1 MKQLVCEKP
10 YEMTYKQG
18 DIPKI
23 TEDEVLIKVL
33 SVGVC
38 GTDIHAYTGNQ
49 PFFSYPRVLGHELAG
64 DIVKCGSK
72 AANDFKIGERVALI
86 PYVACHECPSCQSG
100 KTNCCENISV
110 IGVHQDGGFGEYL
123 VAPKANVIKVGNVD
137 PVTASL
143 IEPFAISAH
152 SVRRAQVQK
161 GEDILVVGAG
171 PIGLGAAAI
180 AKADGANVVVAD
192 TQELRREKVRL
203 NLDLPT
209 INPMD
214 EDFEEQLRSLFNGHL
229 ASTVIDATGNAFA
242 MNNAVKHI
250 RNGGKIVFVG
260 LFKGKLEIDDP
271 EFHKK
276 ETTIMGS
283 RNATPEDF
291 EKVCRLMQTGDITSQ
306 MMLTHKFNFYDIG
319 DRYESDVV
327 NNKELLKGVIIFD

>member
-10 YEMTYKQG
+10 YEMTYKQTE
-18 DIPKI
+18 IPKVK
-23 TEDEVLIKVL
+23 DNEVLIKVL

-49 PFFSYPRVLGHELAG
+49 PFFSYPRVLGHELSG
-64 DIVKCGSK
+64 DIVECGAGSTD
-72 AANDFKIGERVALI
+72 NFQIGERVALV
-86 PYVACHECPSCQSG
+86 PYVACYECPSCISG
-100 KTNCCENISV
+100 KPNCCENISV

-152 SVRRAQVQK
+152 SVRRAQVKK

-180 AKADGANVVVAD
+180 AKADGAHVVVAD

-209 INPMD
+209 VNPLD
-214 EDFEEQLRSLFNGHL
+214 KDFEEQLRSHFNGHL
-229 ASTVIDATGNAFA
+229 ASTVIDATGSAFA
-242 MNNAVKHI
+242 MNGAVKHI

-260 LFKGKLEIDDP
+260 LFKGNLEIDDP

-283 RNATPEDF
+283 RNATREDF
-291 EKVCRLMQTGDITSQ
+291 EKVCSLMQKGAINSE
-306 MMLTHKFNFYDIG
+306 MMLTHRFNFSDIG
-319 DRYESDVV
+319 ERYQSDIVD
-327 NNKELLKGVIIFD
+327 NKELLKGVIIFD

>member
-18 DIPKI
+18 EMPKAG
-23 TEDEVLIKVL
+23 DNEVLIEVL

-64 DIVKCGSK
+64 NVAECG
-72 AANDFKIGERVALI
+72 ANATEFKVGERVALI
-86 PYVACHECPSCQSG
+86 PYIACNDCPSCHSG

-123 VAPKANVIKVGNVD
+123 VAPKSNVIKVGNVD

-152 SVRRAQVQK
+152 SVRRADVKK

-192 TQELRREKVRL
+192 TQELRREKVGL
-203 NLDLPT
+203 NLGLPT
-209 INPMD
+209 VNPMD
-214 EDFEEQLRSLFNGHL
+214 ENFEQQLRSYFNGHL
-229 ASTVIDATGNAFA
+229 ASTVIDATGNSIA
-242 MNNAVKHI
+242 MNSAVKHI

-260 LFKGKLEIDDP
+260 LFKGNLEIDDP

-276 ETTIMGS
+276 ETTMMGS
-283 RNATPEDF
+283 RNATMEDF
-291 EKVCRLMQTGDITSQ
+291 EKVCHLMQTGDITSE

-319 DRYESDVV
+319 ERYESDVV
-327 NNKELLKGVIIFD
+327 DNKELLKGVIIFD

>member
-10 YEMTYKQG
+10 YEMAYKQG
-18 DIPKI
+18 EMPNVGM
-23 TEDEVLIKVL
+23 DEVLIKVL

-64 DIVKCGSK
+64 DVAECG
-72 AANDFKIGERVALI
+72 ANVTDFKVGERVALI
-86 PYVACHECPSCQSG
+86 PYIACNECPSCHSG
-100 KTNCCENISV
+100 KTNCCESISV

-123 VAPKANVIKVGNVD
+123 VAPKSNVIKVGSVD

-152 SVRRAQVQK
+152 SVRRADVKK

-171 PIGLGAAAI
+171 PIGLGTAAI
-180 AKADGANVVVAD
+180 AKADGANVIVAD
-192 TQELRREKVRL
+192 TQELRREKVGL
-203 NLDLPT
+203 NLGLPT
-209 INPMD
+209 VNPMD
-214 EDFEEQLRSLFNGHL
+214 ENFEKQLRSHFNGHL
-229 ASTVIDATGNAFA
+229 ASTVIDATGNSFA

-260 LFKGKLEIDDP
+260 LFKGNLEIDDP

-276 ETTIMGS
+276 EATMMGS
-283 RNATPEDF
+283 RNATMEDF
-291 EKVCRLMQTGDITSQ
+291 EKVCHLMQTGDITSE

-319 DRYESDVV
+319 ERYESDVV
-327 NNKELLKGVIIFD
+327 ENKELLKGVIIFD